1 MRSWL
6 WNKKLPRSKKT
17 PTINNDSSQT
27 GKDTEDLE
35 SMQSEEIINSLN
47 PTTIKV
53 KVQPYDREECSLLS
67 WMNAYASPRC
77 KVRGRRIHRN
87 RGAASYLWQCGLL
100 TAEIDTKAQSH
111 IYSWIRKEGQLHD
124 AANLDELLPEAI
136 QRFPAEAIYKSSL
149 QRLAQ
154 KHFNFRTTE
163 TDKLS
168 YCVRGVVSSRSPPQ
182 PLGIEKTPQNE
193 SAHWLRCLP
202 SDAKDE
208 SSSSSMRIFFCLQS
222 GKELFCDD
230 QMLCFQGTEA
240 LYSREDGCDDR
251 KQLNATRITTVD
263 LPSWTVLLSW
273 SRHPCSMRA
282 PSLNKGLED
291 NTEMHYFVIVV
302 DVIKPERENVRMA
315 SKVDVLEFEQLVW
328 LSGTQEETAEVVK
341 DDSEEA
347 SKSLPS
353 EYQTDEHMA
362 AEEEAILLMGKLKE
376 RHSRRLSSMEYNALR
391 RLQDGQQITRRTQ
404 DEIKSL
410 LRNEKFQVG
419 QTSSISNKSVSI
431 VGRRLTAFPRPN
443 IPKELIVDADDQSDP
458 EISNEDGICVE
469 QEEIEESSQKGIGMN
484 KGEEEEGDFLWST
497 ESSKVLENFR
507 MSLVNDTEDA

>member
-35 SMQSEEIINSLN
+35 IMQSEEIM
-47 PTTIKV
+47 KV

-302 DVIKPERENVRMA
+302 DVIKSKRENVRMA
-315 SKVDVLEFEQLVW
+315 AEVDVLEFEQLVW
-328 LSGTQEETAEVVK
+328 LSGTQDETAEVVK

-376 RHSRRLSSMEYNALR
+376 RHSRRLSSMEFNALR

-410 LRNEKFQVG
+410 LRY
-419 QTSSISNKSVSI
+419 
-431 VGRRLTAFPRPN
+431 
-443 IPKELIVDADDQSDP
+443 
-458 EISNEDGICVE
+458 VE

-507 MSLVNDTEDA
+507 MGLVNDTEDA